1 MCLLL
6 RMNFLKNCLKIVK
19 KKKLSVTVYGAV
31 SRNPEI
37 PAIPAS
43 PNNTATVS
51 VSLAGSKI

>member
-1 MCLLL
+1 MLAVTYELSEKL
-6 RMNFLKNCLKIVK
+6 SQNCLKK
-19 KKKLSVTVYGAV
+19 KKRSVTVYGAV